1 MAGRSRPKDG
11 VASLAYVQA
20 IHVFLHG
27 PAAKQDVDARDK
39 RGHDEKSV
47 EPTSM
52 PAATAG
58 PEIERLIQLLAR
70 LPGLGPR
77 SARRA
82 ALHLIKKR
90 EQLMAPLAAAL
101 SVAIDKIEVCRICGN
116 IDTVNPCTVCTDP
129 RRDPSVIVVV
139 ADVADLWAL
148 ERAHAINARYHVLG
162 GTLSP
167 LDGVGPDDLTIDAL
181 VTRAHDSAVKEI
193 ILALNAT
200 VDGQTT
206 AHYVTDLL
214 VDANVAV
221 TRLAHGVP
229 VGGELDYLDEG
240 TLSAAIRSR
249 TPF

>member
-1 MAGRSRPKDG
+1 M
-11 VASLAYVQA
+11 
-20 IHVFLHG
+20 
-27 PAAKQDVDARDK
+27 
-39 RGHDEKSV
+39 
-47 EPTSM
+47 PT
-52 PAATAG
+52 AVAG

-90 EQLMAPLAAAL
+90 ELLMAPLASAL
-101 SVAIDKIEVCRICGN
+101 QTAMEKIVVCKTCGN
-116 IDTVNPCTVCTDP
+116 IDTQNPCTVCTDL
-129 RRDPSVIVVV
+129 RRDPSIIVVV

-148 ERAHAINARYHVLG
+148 ERAHAIDARYHVLG

-167 LDGVGPDDLTIDAL
+167 LDGIGPGDLTIDAL
-181 VTRAHDSAVKEI
+181 VTRAHAPEVREV

-206 AHYVTDLL
+206 AHYITDLL
-214 VDANVAV
+214 AGTQIKV
-221 TRLAHGVP
+221 TRLAYGVP

-240 TLSAAIRSR
+240 TLTAAIKSR

>member
-1 MAGRSRPKDG
+1 MP
-11 VASLAYVQA
+11 
-20 IHVFLHG
+20 
-27 PAAKQDVDARDK
+27 
-39 RGHDEKSV
+39 RG
-47 EPTSM
+47 
-52 PAATAG
+52 TAG

-90 EQLMAPLAAAL
+90 EQLMSPLADAIEAAR
-101 SVAIDKIEVCRICGN
+101 DKIVICSVCGN
-116 IDTVNPCTVCTDP
+116 IDTHNPCTVCTDA
-129 RRDPSVIVVV
+129 RRDPSLIVVV

-148 ERAHAINARYHVLG
+148 ERANAVNARYHVLG

-167 LDGVGPDDLTIDAL
+167 LDGVGPQDLTIDAL
-181 VTRAHDSAVKEI
+181 VSRAHDPVVKEV

-206 AHYVTDLL
+206 AHYITDLL
-214 VDANVAV
+214 HNANVKV

-240 TLSAAIRSR
+240 TLSAAIRQR
-249 TPF
+249 TLI

>member
-1 MAGRSRPKDG
+1 MPKA
-11 VASLAYVQA
+11 V
-20 IHVFLHG
+20 
-27 PAAKQDVDARDK
+27 
-39 RGHDEKSV
+39 
-47 EPTSM
+47 
-52 PAATAG
+52 AG

-90 EQLMAPLAAAL
+90 EPLMAPLALAL
-101 SVAIDKIEVCRICGN
+101 QTAIDKIEVCRLCGN
-116 IDTVNPCTVCTDP
+116 IDTQNPCTVCTDE
-129 RRDPSVIVVV
+129 RRDGSVIVVV

-148 ERAHAINARYHVLG
+148 ERASVLNARYHVLG

-167 LDGVGPDDLTIDAL
+167 LDGVGPQDLTIDAL
-181 VTRAHDSAVKEI
+181 ISRAHQPQVKEVV
-193 ILALNAT
+193 LALNAT

-206 AHYVTDLL
+206 AHYITDLL
-214 VDANVAV
+214 RDSKVTV

-240 TLSAAIRSR
+240 TLSAAMRSR
-249 TPF
+249 TPL